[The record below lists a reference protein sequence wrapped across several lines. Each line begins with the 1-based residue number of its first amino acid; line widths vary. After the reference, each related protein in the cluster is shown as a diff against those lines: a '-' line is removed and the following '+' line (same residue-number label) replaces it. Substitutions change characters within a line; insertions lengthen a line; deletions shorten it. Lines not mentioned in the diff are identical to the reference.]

1 MNFKQ
6 LSVVSTTGKIN
17 LFVIPS
23 YWVDEL
29 KYAPSLDC
37 TAIILLP
44 TVSLEPR
51 QYIYIYVYIY
61 ICRFSAKKTAK
72 GKLQKLQGHLW
83 TVSSINMLKKTLRF
97 MSM

>member
-51 QYIYIYVYIY
+51 QYIYIY
-61 ICRFSAKKTAK
+61 ICRFSAKKNCERKAAK
-72 GKLQKLQGHLW
+72 IAGA
-83 TVSSINMLKKTLRF
+83 F
-97 MSM
+97 MDCIKY

>member
-1 MNFKQ
+1 M
-6 LSVVSTTGKIN
+6 LSTTGKIN

-44 TVSLEPR
+44 IVSLGPR
-51 QYIYIYVYIY
+51 QYA
-61 ICRFSAKKTAK
+61 CKFSANMLVKE
-72 GKLQKLQGHLW
+72 KLQNLEGHFL
-83 TVSSINMLKKTLRF
+83 SKNMDCNKY
-97 MSM
+97 